1 MTENKTKV
9 TEEQADANRKAFVE
23 GSKQFKPPF
32 VAFADIEVGDNIS
45 DQSKTRMDGVSDEF
59 CLSLDRRGLLE
70 PLVVREG
77 GPARTTGR
85 RKVVL
90 DCGYRRYGAIKRLRA
105 GNVPGQKTKPASWNQ
120 IPVRYVKGDAEDQD
134 VRNLVENLQRLDL
147 DPFEEAAAIKA
158 FMDRH
163 KVTQNSVAEE
173 IGKSEAYVS
182 QRLSLLRKTAEE
194 TRKAYD
200 DGVLNAT
207 QVREISDLPKD
218 KQSALVE
225 SLRKQAASGKYA
237 TVEDVKDDVAKVPMP
252 KKKTGRK
259 GQSFDQDKIAAAKEA
274 YTDKKF
280 VPRPRQAI
288 IEVLGTL
295 VTRDQ
300 RNSTDKTRYQIQAIE
315 YVLGLKDSL

>member
-1 MTENKTKV
+1 MSEDN
-9 TEEQADANRKAFVE
+9 ES
-23 GSKQFKPPF
+23 GKQFKPPY
-32 VAFADIEVGDNIS
+32 VAFADIEIGDNIS

-90 DCGYRRYGAIKRLRA
+90 DCGYRRYGAIARLRA
-105 GNVPGQKTKPASWNQ
+105 GDVPGQKTKTASWNQ

-163 KVTQNSVAEE
+163 KVTQSTVAAE

-182 QRLSLLRKTAEE
+182 QRLSTLRNTAEE

-207 QVREISDLPKD
+207 QVREISDLPKE
-218 KQSALVE
+218 KQPVLVE

-237 TVEDVKDDVAKVPMP
+237 TVEDVRDDVAKVPTP

-259 GQSFDQDKIAAAKEA
+259 GQSFDQEKIATAKDA
-274 YTDKKF
+274 YSDKKLA
-280 VPRPRQAI
+280 PRPRPAI
-288 IEVLGTL
+288 MEMLGTL

-300 RNSTDKTRYQIQAIE
+300 RNSTDKTKHQIQAIE
-315 YVLGLKDSL
+315 YVLGIRDAL

>member
-1 MTENKTKV
+1 MSEDN
-9 TEEQADANRKAFVE
+9 Q
-23 GSKQFKPPF
+23 GGKQFKPPY
-32 VAFADIEVGDNIS
+32 VAFADIEIGDNIS
-45 DQSKTRMDGVSDEF
+45 DQSKTRMDSVSDAF
-59 CLSLDRRGLLE
+59 CLSLDRRGLIE

-77 GPARTTGR
+77 WPARTTGR

-90 DCGYRRYGAIKRLRA
+90 DCGYRRYGAIRRLRA
-105 GNVPGQKTKPASWNQ
+105 GDVPGQKTKPASWNQ

-147 DPFEEAAAIKA
+147 DPFEEAAAIRA
-158 FMDRH
+158 FMDKH
-163 KVTQNSVAEE
+163 GASQASVAAE

-182 QRLSLLRKTAEE
+182 QRLSTLRNAAEE

-218 KQSALVE
+218 KQPALVE
-225 SLRKQAASGKYA
+225 SLRKQAASGKYS
-237 TVEDVKDDVAKVPMP
+237 TVEDVRDDVAKVPAP

-259 GQSFDQDKIAAAKEA
+259 AQSFDQEKIAVAKEA
-274 YTDKKF
+274 YSDKKLA
-280 VPRPRQAI
+280 PRPRPAI
-288 IEVLGTL
+288 METLGML

-300 RNSTDKTRYQIQAIE
+300 RNSTDKTKYQIQAIE
-315 YVLGLKDSL
+315 YVLGIRDTL

>member
-1 MTENKTKV
+1 MTEDK
-9 TEEQADANRKAFVE
+9 EGGKA
-23 GSKQFKPPF
+23 FKPPF
-32 VAFADIEVGDNIS
+32 VAFADIEIGDNIS
-45 DQSKTRMDGVSDEF
+45 DQSKTRMAGVSVEF

-70 PLVVREG
+70 PLIVREG

-90 DCGYRRYGAIKRLRA
+90 DCGYRRYGAIARLRA
-105 GNVPGQKTKPASWNQ
+105 GDVPGQKTKAASWNQ

-163 KVTQNSVAEE
+163 KVTQSAVAAE

-182 QRLSLLRKTAEE
+182 QRLSTLRNTAEE

-200 DGVLNAT
+200 DGILNAT
-207 QVREISDLPKD
+207 QVREISDLPKE
-218 KQSALVE
+218 KQPALVE
-225 SLRKQAASGKYA
+225 SLRKQAASGKYP
-237 TVEDVKDDVAKVPMP
+237 TVEDVRDDVAKVPTP
-252 KKKTGRK
+252 RKKTGRK
-259 GQSFDQDKIAAAKEA
+259 GQSFDQEKIATAKDA
-274 YTDKKF
+274 YSDKKLA
-280 VPRPRQAI
+280 PRPRPAI
-288 IEVLGTL
+288 MEMLGTL

-300 RNSTDKTRYQIQAIE
+300 RNSTDKTRHQIQAIE
-315 YVLGLKDSL
+315 YVLGIRDAL

>member
-1 MTENKTKV
+1 MSEDK
-9 TEEQADANRKAFVE
+9 E
-23 GSKQFKPPF
+23 GGKQFKPPF

-90 DCGYRRYGAIKRLRA
+90 DCGYRRYGAIKRLRSGA
-105 GNVPGQKTKPASWNQ
+105 VPGQKTKPSSWNQ

-147 DPFEEAAAIKA
+147 DPFEEAAAISA
-158 FMDRH
+158 FMSKH
-163 KVTQNSVAEE
+163 HVTQSAVASE

-182 QRLSLLRKTAEE
+182 QRLSLLRNTAEE

-218 KQSALVE
+218 KQVPLVE
-225 SLRKQAASGKYA
+225 SLRKQAASGKYP
-237 TVEDVKDDVAKVPMP
+237 TVEDVREDVAKVPTP

-259 GQSFDQDKIAAAKEA
+259 AQSFDQDKIALAKEA
-274 YTDKKF
+274 YPDRKF
-280 VPRPRQAI
+280 SPRPRPAI
-288 IEVLGTL
+288 IEALGTL

-300 RNSTDKTRYQIQAIE
+300 RNSTDKTKHQIHAIE
-315 YVLGLKDSL
+315 YVLGLRDAL

>member
-1 MTENKTKV
+1 MTEDK
-9 TEEQADANRKAFVE
+9 E
-23 GSKQFKPPF
+23 GGKSFKPPF
-32 VAFADIEVGDNIS
+32 VAFVDIEIGDNIS
-45 DQSKTRMDGVSDEF
+45 DQSKTRMAGVSDEF

-70 PLVVREG
+70 PLIVREG

-90 DCGYRRYGAIKRLRA
+90 DCGYRRYGAISRLRA
-105 GNVPGQKTKPASWNQ
+105 GDVPGQKTKAASWNQ

-163 KVTQNSVAEE
+163 KVTQSMVALE

-182 QRLSLLRKTAEE
+182 QRLSTLRNTAEE

-200 DGVLNAT
+200 DGILNAT
-207 QVREISDLPKD
+207 QVREISDLPKE
-218 KQSALVE
+218 KQPALVE

-237 TVEDVKDDVAKVPMP
+237 TVEDVRDDVAKVPTP

-259 GQSFDQDKIAAAKEA
+259 GQSFDQEKITVAKEA
-274 YTDKKF
+274 YADKKLAL
-280 VPRPRQAI
+280 RPRQAI
-288 IEVLGTL
+288 METLGTL

-300 RNSTDKTRYQIQAIE
+300 RNSTEKTKHQIQAIE
-315 YVLGLKDSL
+315 FVLGIKDTL

>member
-1 MTENKTKV
+1 MSEDN
-9 TEEQADANRKAFVE
+9 E
-23 GSKQFKPPF
+23 GGKQFKPPY
-32 VAFADIEVGDNIS
+32 VAFADIEIGDNIS
-45 DQSKTRMDGVSDEF
+45 DQSKTRMDSVSDAF
-59 CLSLDRRGLLE
+59 CLSLDRRGLIE

-90 DCGYRRYGAIKRLRA
+90 DCGYRRYGAIRRLRA
-105 GNVPGQKTKPASWNQ
+105 GDVPGQKTKPASWNQ

-147 DPFEEAAAIKA
+147 DPFEEAAAIRA
-158 FMDRH
+158 FMDKH
-163 KVTQNSVAEE
+163 EVSQAAVAAE

-182 QRLSLLRKTAEE
+182 QRLSMLRNTAEE

-207 QVREISDLPKD
+207 QVQAISDLPKD
-218 KQSALVE
+218 KQPALVE
-225 SLRKQAASGKYA
+225 SLRKQAASGKYS
-237 TVEDVKDDVAKVPMP
+237 TVEDVRDDVAKVPTP

-259 GQSFDQDKIAAAKEA
+259 AQLFDQEKIALAKQT
-274 YTDKKF
+274 YSDKKLA
-280 VPRPRQAI
+280 PRPRPAI
-288 IEVLGTL
+288 METLGML

-300 RNSTDKTRYQIQAIE
+300 RNSTDKTKYQIQAIE
-315 YVLGLKDSL
+315 YVLGIRDVL

>member
-1 MTENKTKV
+1 MSEDK
-9 TEEQADANRKAFVE
+9 E
-23 GSKQFKPPF
+23 GGKQFKPPY
-32 VAFADIEVGDNIS
+32 VAFADIEIGDNIS
-45 DQSKTRMDGVSDEF
+45 DQSKTRMDSVSDAF
-59 CLSLDRRGLLE
+59 CLSLDRRGLIE

-105 GNVPGQKTKPASWNQ
+105 GDVPGQKTKPASWNQ

-147 DPFEEAAAIKA
+147 DPFEEAAAIRA
-158 FMDRH
+158 FMDKH
-163 KVTQNSVAEE
+163 GVSQAAVAAE

-182 QRLSLLRKTAEE
+182 QRLSTLRNAAEE

-218 KQSALVE
+218 KQPALVD
-225 SLRKQAASGKYA
+225 SLRRQAASGKYS
-237 TVEDVKDDVAKVPMP
+237 TVEDVRDDVAKVPAP
-252 KKKTGRK
+252 RKKTGRK
-259 GQSFDQDKIAAAKEA
+259 GQSFDQEKIAVAREA
-274 YTDKKF
+274 YSDKKLA
-280 VPRPRQAI
+280 PRPRPAI
-288 IEVLGTL
+288 METLGML

-300 RNSTDKTRYQIQAIE
+300 RNSTDKTKYQIQAIE
-315 YVLGLKDSL
+315 YVLGIRDAL